1 MKKLYLLFLIP
12 LFFVSFKS
20 IACEPLQI
28 INDIKNIEQLKK
40 SKIIDVDQYF
50 DLLDKTIINSEDN
63 NKEIQFFFENYN
75 SILSL
80 FSNGEGEIQ
89 PIPPVLRPVF
99 PFPTLL

>member
-75 SILSL
+75 SIVSL
-80 FSNGEGEIQ
+80 FGTIISIIILFNTEG
-89 PIPPVLRPVF
+89 F
-99 PFPTLL
+99 